1 MSLSTKLNGMIFAL
15 ILCSAMAVGAQETTP
30 PTTADE
36 REALYT
42 EVLARRVDGIMQR
55 LALTDTNKAYRV
67 RNALLLQYRTLRLR
81 DEAIDVKLGASGKDS
96 SDLKARAD
104 VRRKLS
110 APLHEWFFSML
121 SIDLTPAQVEVIKD
135 EMTYHKVKVTF
146 DAYCQ
151 IIPNLTEADKAKVME
166 LLKVAREE
174 AVDGGSAPEK
184 SAIFQVYKDQI
195 NAHLTA
201 AGHDVAK
208 AFADWEAKQAAQ
220 QASSGK

>member
-121 SIDLTPAQVEVIKD
+121 S
-135 EMTYHKVKVTF
+135 F

>member
-1 MSLSTKLNGMIFAL
+1 MVLAL
-15 ILCSAMAVGAQETTP
+15 ILCSALAAGAQETTP
-30 PTTADE
+30 PTTAAE
-36 REALYT
+36 REALYD

-55 LALTDTNKAYRV
+55 LALADSNRADRV

-81 DEAIDVKLGASGKDS
+81 DEAIDAKLGASGTDN
-96 SDLKARAD
+96 SDFKARAE

-110 APLHEWFFSML
+110 APLHEWFFAVL
-121 SIDLTPAQVEVIKD
+121 SIDLTPAQVDVIKD
-135 EMTYHKVKVTF
+135 AMTYNKVKVTF

-166 LLKVAREE
+166 LLKEAREE

-201 AGHDVAK
+201 AGHNVAK
-208 AFADWEAKQAAQ
+208 ALADWEAKQAAP
-220 QASSGK
+220 QAAVGK